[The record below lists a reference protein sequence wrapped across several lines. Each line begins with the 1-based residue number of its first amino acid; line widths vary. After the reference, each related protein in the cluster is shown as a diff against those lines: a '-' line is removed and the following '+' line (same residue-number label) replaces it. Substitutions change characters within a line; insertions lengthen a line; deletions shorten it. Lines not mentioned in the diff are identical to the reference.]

1 MLKME
6 ILFWLSLLLV
16 FTQNGYSLVR
26 SILKKNKLPKQLKKE
41 LFKPTKIYVNEIL
54 KLCKKNLIHSAA
66 NITGGG
72 IIENIIRSVPN
83 NLTANI
89 DLSKIK
95 VLKIFSWLKSKK
107 FLTKKCLEHL
117 IVV

>member
-1 MLKME
+1 M
-6 ILFWLSLLLV
+6 
-16 FTQNGYSLVR
+16 
-26 SILKKNKLPKQLKKE
+26 
-41 LFKPTKIYVNEIL
+41 NEIL

-107 FLTKKCLEHL
+107 VSDKEMLRTFNCGVGFCLITKKKKL
-117 IVV
+117 